1 MRILLDESMP
11 RRFAAS
17 LSGHD
22 VRTVGQCGWAGTKNG
37 RLLALAA
44 TQFDVPVTAD
54 RNIQY
59 QQNLKALPIAIV
71 VLATQDGRI
80 SSFQQLVPRLLA
92 TLKSLVP
99 FSLVELGL

>member
-1 MRILLDESMP
+1 MP

-44 TQFDVPVTAD
+44 TQFDVLITAD

-59 QQNLKALPIAIV
+59 QQNLKALPIAII
-71 VLATQDGRI
+71 VLATPDGRI
-80 SSFQQLVPRLLA
+80 RSFQQLVPRLLA
-92 TLKSLVP
+92 TLKSFVP
-99 FSLVELGL
+99 FSLVELRL